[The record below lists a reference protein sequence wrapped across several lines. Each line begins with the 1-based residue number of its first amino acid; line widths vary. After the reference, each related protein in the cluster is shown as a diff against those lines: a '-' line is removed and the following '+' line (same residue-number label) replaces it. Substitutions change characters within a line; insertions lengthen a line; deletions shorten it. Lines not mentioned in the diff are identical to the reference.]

1 MQSKR
6 DFSQWGAGLF
16 AGLLIL
22 LLAAPLNFFLGSSL
36 FEFTIAAGGSL
47 LFCLLIVYDTYRIM
61 HHCSAEDYVVAC
73 VDLYLDILN
82 LFVYLLRVLRSFF
95 LGSSLFEFT
104 IAAGGS
110 LLFCLLIVYDTYRI
124 MHHCSAEDYVV
135 ACVDL
140 YLDILNLFVYLLR
153 VLRSVEAQ

>member
-1 MQSKR
+1 MVS
-6 DFSQWGAGLF
+6 F
-16 AGLLIL
+16 
-22 LLAAPLNFFLGSSL
+22 
-36 FEFTIAAGGSL
+36 
-47 LFCLLIVYDTYRIM
+47 
-61 HHCSAEDYVVAC
+61 YVVMILYC
-73 VDLYLDILN
+73 VIFPN
-82 LFVYLLRVLRSFF
+82 LFSLVLYPYRNQFF